1 MERLPLTR
9 EEFVHLWTSVTS
21 LAEISRQTGMS
32 NERLYAFA
40 EQYGLPARPRGVRKP
55 KQVDVPLLFKL
66 WQEPIEIREIAER
79 LGVGESYVGKLAR
92 RYKLPKRATEKPV
105 DNGMR
110 VDDPTPEQIAE
121 RAAWCRSRR
130 GETEQAKPVDIR
142 AYHYDDRTGLYTG
155 IESWA
160 V

>member
-9 EEFVHLWTSVTS
+9 EEFVHLWTSISS

-40 EQYGLPARPRGVRKP
+40 KQYGLPARPRGVRKP

-66 WQEPIEIREIAER
+66 WQEPLEIREIAER
-79 LGVGESYVGKLAR
+79 LGVGESFVGKLAR
-92 RYKLPKRATEKPV
+92 KHKLPKRATQRVE

-121 RAAWCRSRR
+121 RAAWCRARR
-130 GETEQAKPVDIR
+130 QEVVERDRVEIK
-142 AYHYDDRTGLYTG
+142 AYAYDSHTGLFHAMDSG
-155 IESWA
+155 L